1 MPATRYRLQRIVAA
15 READVCDSQPPAS
28 VAGLEAYG
36 EDTAAQMLYLQARWR
51 RWLPCF
57 AQAWSQLSTVGK
69 QSLQHECRLKCFCA
83 ALGHHISSIC
93 GYAEADLLHVTES

>member
-51 RWLPCF
+51 CGMPCF
-57 AQAWSQLSTVGK
+57 AQAWPQLPSVSK
-69 QSLQHECRLKCFCA
+69 HVLQQECRLSLLCHA
-83 ALGHHISSIC
+83 RSSILSAC
-93 GYAEADLLHVTES
+93 GYIEAGLLHVMDS